1 MDVVQQ
7 TARLLSP
14 ALFGRGRILVAPPSA
29 HTSCWR
35 VFGGGLTAE
44 IREHGNAGL
53 CSYTLKGPDGKI
65 LRQGVAFELPS
76 GLQQATELL
85 TDLCN
90 GNYEIAA

>member
-14 ALFGRGRILVAPPSA
+14 ALFGRKRILVAPPSQ
-29 HTSCWR
+29 HTPCWR
-35 VFGGGLTAE
+35 IFGGGLTAE
-44 IREHGNAGL
+44 VWEHGSAGL

-65 LRQGVAFELPS
+65 LRQGVAFELSS

-85 TDLCN
+85 HELSN
-90 GNYEIAA
+90 GNCELAA